1 MPCDLTK
8 MVLKCKV
15 DSSAINGHFDQ
26 SQRSGWVVRAST
38 VLVILIKMIYITAV
52 FLLTIC
58 AEAFL

>member
-1 MPCDLTK
+1 MTCDLTEV
-8 MVLKCKV
+8 VLKCKM

-38 VLVILIKMIYITAV
+38 VLVILIKKIYITAV
-52 FLLTIC
+52 FLHTIS